1 MALCFKQS
9 MVSDLLL
16 MLPVVVL
23 AVALFLLRVRRKQ
36 KYAPE
41 GPPPNAIAVDGSN
54 VMHWGGEPSAKVLRK
69 VLSALI
75 EGGYEPILFFD
86 ANVGYVL
93 DNRYY
98 APRELAR
105 LTCGFSGREL
115 LDVCEEAER
124 MRAGEILR
132 DIGRE
137 AKSDDEGD
145 GEGEGG
151 GDGESDGEGEIESE
165 AFALPTMKQYTVA
178 VERKAMHVVGRTD
191 ERFMSPSILAELAGL
206 ESAVVEAAA

>member
-1 MALCFKQS
+1 

-105 LTCGFSGREL
+105 LTGLPEQHICVVNKGTIADEVILAFSGHH
-115 LDVCEEAER
+115 
-124 MRAGEILR
+124 GLR
-132 DIGRE
+132 VVSNDQYRDWRVKFPHL
-137 AKSDDEGD
+137 AKKGSMLRGSFNN
-145 GEGEGG
+145 G
-151 GDGESDGEGEIESE
+151 
-165 AFALPTMKQYTVA
+165 
-178 VERKAMHVVGRTD
+178 
-191 ERFMSPSILAELAGL
+191 
-206 ESAVVEAAA
+206 AVVWRGKL

>member
-1 MALCFKQS
+1 MDGARQPIVLAATNHKEDLDAAF
-9 MVSDLLL
+9 VSRFD
-16 MLPVVVL
+16 VVVSFPL
-23 AVALFLLRVRRKQ
+23 PDAATRVAMLRLYAKQ
-36 KYAPE
+36 LKEAE
-41 GPPPNAIAVDGSN
+41 
-54 VMHWGGEPSAKVLRK
+54 L
-69 VLSALI
+69 
-75 EGGYEPILFFD
+75 
-86 ANVGYVL
+86 
-93 DNRYY
+93 
-98 APRELAR
+98 RELAR